1 MVRFLYIIGESRN
14 EMSIII
20 IIINLNSTSGKRS
33 QSLNS
38 PEDEVC
44 RVYELIREIIIT
56 IARYASSS

>member
-1 MVRFLYIIGESRN
+1 
-14 EMSIII
+14 MSIII